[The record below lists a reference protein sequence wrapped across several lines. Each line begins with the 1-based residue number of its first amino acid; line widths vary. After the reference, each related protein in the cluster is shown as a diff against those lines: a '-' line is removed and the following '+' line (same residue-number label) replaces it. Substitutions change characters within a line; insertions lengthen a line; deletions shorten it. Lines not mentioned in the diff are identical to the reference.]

1 MNVQRVRLLGGLCQ
15 PREQRSALGGGRR
28 HRESLGSSPCFAD
41 SGEGQVALA
50 SLASLESVI
59 PAVATAEVATV
70 AWFHRALPTIPGEFF
85 ASF

>member
-28 HRESLGSSPCFAD
+28 QGESLGSSPCFAD

-70 AWFHRALPTIPGEFF
+70 APLHGALSTIPGEFF
-85 ASF
+85 APF